1 MAAFIV
7 LPYGQRSV
15 AWFSAVALL
24 AMLILFQLGRWYAH
38 QQRRPRPR
46 VHAAPLANLTPRR
59 VIFALGILFVLL
71 MSKFVYLSS
80 LNSYLTFYLIG
91 RFGVP
96 VQTAQMVLFALL
108 ASSAVGTL
116 VGGPLGDRIGRKY
129 VIWGSILGVLPFT
142 LALPHA
148 GLGATWVLV
157 VLIGAILSA
166 AFSAIIVYAQEL
178 MPGRVGMIA
187 GIFFGLAFGIS
198 GIGAA
203 GLGELADV
211 TSINFV
217 YEVCA
222 FLPALGLLT
231 VLLPNLEAR
240 RT

>member
-1 MAAFIV
+1 MIA
-7 LPYGQRSV
+7 
-15 AWFSAVALL
+15 
-24 AMLILFQLGRWYAH
+24 
-38 QQRRPRPR
+38 
-46 VHAAPLANLTPRR
+46 LTPGR
-59 VIFALGILFVLL
+59 VKFSLGILFVLL
-71 MSKFVYLSS
+71 MSKFLYLSS

-108 ASSAVGTL
+108 ASSAVGTV

-142 LALPHA
+142 LMLPHA
-148 GLGATWVLV
+148 GLGATWVLI

-203 GLGELADV
+203 GLGELADH
-211 TSINFV
+211 TGINFV

-231 VLLPNLEAR
+231 VLLPNLEVR